1 MNRKATFA
9 KRQRETD
16 LKDHARSKEARR
28 VARKDSSRTGKGPE
42 IAWDQAV
49 YPTAENPDDAPVT
62 NAGAQVPAS
71 GAAGAPAGS
80 APATPPAPPN
90 AASHARAHEAAAAG
104 SKAAAAKAAAAGSKP
119 AEKSAEKSGEKS
131 GAQPGEKPSGAQGS
145 SKLGPRLP
153 SLVPRDDSAS

>member
-49 YPTAENPDDAPVT
+49 YPTADNPDDAPVT
-62 NAGAQVPAS
+62 NAGAQVQAS
-71 GAAGAPAGS
+71 GAAGAPAAAA

-90 AASHARAHEAAAAG
+90 AASHAKAHEAAAAG
-104 SKAAAAKAAAAGSKP
+104 SKAAAEKA
-119 AEKSAEKSGEKS
+119 GEK
-131 GAQPGEKPSGAQGS
+131 PGEKPNGQGTAKQGS

-153 SLVPRDDSAS
+153 SLVPRDDSAG

>member
-28 VARKDSSRTGKGPE
+28 VARKDNSRTGKGPE

-71 GAAGAPAGS
+71 GAAGATPNGS
-80 APATPPAPPN
+80 AMPPAPPN
-90 AASHARAHEAAAAG
+90 ATSHARAHEAAAAG
-104 SKAAAAKAAAAGSKP
+104 SKAAA
-119 AEKSAEKSGEKS
+119 EKSGEKPN
-131 GAQPGEKPSGAQGS
+131 GASGS

-153 SLVPRDDSAS
+153 SLVPRDDSAG

>member
-28 VARKDSSRTGKGPE
+28 VARKDGSRTGKGPE

-62 NAGAQVPAS
+62 NAGAVVPAS
-71 GAAGAPAGS
+71 GAAGAANA

-104 SKAAAAKAAAAGSKP
+104 SKAAAEKAAQT
-119 AEKSAEKSGEKS
+119 S
-131 GAQPGEKPSGAQGS
+131 GAKKPGEKPNGAQGS

>member
-62 NAGAQVPAS
+62 NAGAQVPAN
-71 GAAGAPAGS
+71 GAAPNGGTPPA
-80 APATPPAPPN
+80 PPAPPN
-90 AASHARAHEAAAAG
+90 ATSHARAHEAAAASAG
-104 SKAAAAKAAAAGSKP
+104 SKAAAEKAA
-119 AEKSAEKSGEKS
+119 EK
-131 GAQPGEKPSGAQGS
+131 PGEKPNGASGS

>member
-71 GAAGAPAGS
+71 GTAGAPAAAA

-90 AASHARAHEAAAAG
+90 AASHAKAHEAAAAG
-104 SKAAAAKAAAAGSKP
+104 SKAAAAKA
-119 AEKSAEKSGEKS
+119 GEK
-131 GAQPGEKPSGAQGS
+131 PGEKPNGQGTAKQGS

-153 SLVPRDDSAS
+153 SLVPRDDSAG

>member
-42 IAWDQAV
+42 IAWDEAV

-62 NAGAQVPAS
+62 NAGAQVPAN
-71 GAAGAPAGS
+71 GAPA
-80 APATPPAPPN
+80 APPAPPPAPN
-90 AASHARAHEAAAAG
+90 AASHAKAHEAAAAA
-104 SKAAAAKAAAAGSKP
+104 SATKA
-119 AEKSAEKSGEKS
+119 GEK
-131 GAQPGEKPSGAQGS
+131 PGEKPSGAGGS

-153 SLVPRDDSAS
+153 SLVPRDDSAG

>member
-49 YPTAENPDDAPVT
+49 YPTADNPDDAPVT
-62 NAGAQVPAS
+62 NAGAVVPAS
-71 GAAGAPAGS
+71 GATGAATGANA

-90 AASHARAHEAAAAG
+90 AASHAKAHEAAAAG
-104 SKAAAAKAAAAGSKP
+104 TKAAAEKAGAKA
-119 AEKSAEKSGEKS
+119 
-131 GAQPGEKPSGAQGS
+131 GEKPNGQGTAKQGS

>member
-49 YPTAENPDDAPVT
+49 YPTADNPDDAPVT

-71 GAAGAPAGS
+71 GAAGAPNGN

-104 SKAAAAKAAAAGSKP
+104 SKAAAEKAG
-119 AEKSAEKSGEKS
+119 EKSGEKPN
-131 GAQPGEKPSGAQGS
+131 GASGS

>member
-28 VARKDSSRTGKGPE
+28 VARKDGSRTGKGPE

-49 YPTAENPDDAPVT
+49 YPTADNPDDAPVT
-62 NAGAQVPAS
+62 NAGAVVPAN
-71 GAAGAPAGS
+71 GAAAAPPP
-80 APATPPAPPN
+80 APVAPPN
-90 AASHARAHEAAAAG
+90 AASHAKAHEAAAA
-104 SKAAAAKAAAAGSKP
+104 AAAAKDAKTDATK
-119 AEKSAEKSGEKS
+119 
-131 GAQPGEKPSGAQGS
+131 PGEKPSGAQGS

-153 SLVPRDDSAS
+153 SLVPRDDSAG

>member
-28 VARKDSSRTGKGPE
+28 VARKDGSRTGKGPE

-49 YPTAENPDDAPVT
+49 YPTAPNPDDAPVE
-62 NAGAQVPAS
+62 NGGAQV
-71 GAAGAPAGS
+71 AANGSPSAAPAAT

-90 AASHARAHEAAAAG
+90 ATSHARAHEAAAAAG
-104 SKAAAAKAAAAGSKP
+104 TKAANGGNP
-119 AEKSAEKSGEKS
+119 AEKPGTKPNGASA
-131 GAQPGEKPSGAQGS
+131 S

-153 SLVPRDDSAS
+153 SLVPRDDSAG

>member
-42 IAWDQAV
+42 IAWDEAV

-71 GAAGAPAGS
+71 GTTAA
-80 APATPPAPPN
+80 PPAPAPAPN
-90 AASHARAHEAAAAG
+90 AASHAKAHEAAAAA
-104 SKAAAAKAAAAGSKP
+104 SATKA
-119 AEKSAEKSGEKS
+119 AEKSGEK
-131 GAQPGEKPSGAQGS
+131 PGEKPSGAGGS

-153 SLVPRDDSAS
+153 SLVPRDDSAG

>member
-28 VARKDSSRTGKGPE
+28 VARKDNSRTGKGPE

-49 YPTAENPDDAPVT
+49 YPTAPNPDDAPVE
-62 NAGAQVPAS
+62 NGGAQV
-71 GAAGAPAGS
+71 AANGAPSGPQVPVS
-80 APATPPAPPN
+80 GDRQPPAAPPAPPN
-90 AASHARAHEAAAAG
+90 ATSHARAHEAAAAG
-104 SKAAAAKAAAAGSKP
+104 SKAAGSPAAQPGSKP
-119 AEKSAEKSGEKS
+119 N
-131 GAQPGEKPSGAQGS
+131 GASGS

-153 SLVPRDDSAS
+153 SLVPRDDSAG

>member
-49 YPTAENPDDAPVT
+49 YPTAPNPDDAPVE
-62 NAGAQVPAS
+62 NAGAQVPAN
-71 GAAGAPAGS
+71 GATAAPAAGS
-80 APATPPAPPN
+80 APVTPPAPPN
-90 AASHARAHEAAAAG
+90 ATSHARAHEAAAAG
-104 SKAAAAKAAAAGSKP
+104 TKAANEKA
-119 AEKSAEKSGEKS
+119 
-131 GAQPGEKPSGAQGS
+131 GEKPIEKPKPGGKQSGAQGS

>member
-49 YPTAENPDDAPVT
+49 YPTADNPDDAPVS

-71 GAAGAPAGS
+71 GTSGAPNTAA
-80 APATPPAPPN
+80 APVAVATPPAPPN

-104 SKAAAAKAAAAGSKP
+104 SKAAAEKAGVKPNGQGTAK
-119 AEKSAEKSGEKS
+119 
-131 GAQPGEKPSGAQGS
+131 QGS

>member
-42 IAWDQAV
+42 IAWDEAV
-49 YPTAENPDDAPVT
+49 YPTAENPDDAPVS
-62 NAGAQVPAS
+62 NAGAQVPAN
-71 GAAGAPAGS
+71 GAPV
-80 APATPPAPPN
+80 APVAATPSAPN
-90 AASHARAHEAAAAG
+90 AASHARAHEAAAAASA
-104 SKAAAAKAAAAGSKP
+104 SKANATANAAKPGDKPSEKPGGKPGSKP
-119 AEKSAEKSGEKS
+119 GEKQS
-131 GAQPGEKPSGAQGS
+131 GANAS

>member
-28 VARKDSSRTGKGPE
+28 VARKDTSRTGKGPE

-71 GAAGAPAGS
+71 GASGAPNAAA

-104 SKAAAAKAAAAGSKP
+104 SKAAAEKAGAKA
-119 AEKSAEKSGEKS
+119 
-131 GAQPGEKPSGAQGS
+131 GAQPGDKPKPGEKSNGAQGS

>member
-71 GAAGAPAGS
+71 GAAAAP
-80 APATPPAPPN
+80 PPPAPAPN
-90 AASHARAHEAAAAG
+90 AASHAKAHEAAAAA
-104 SKAAAAKAAAAGSKP
+104 SATKAAEKPGDKPGDKP
-119 AEKSAEKSGEKS
+119 AG
-131 GAQPGEKPSGAQGS
+131 KPTGAQGS

-153 SLVPRDDSAS
+153 SLVPRDDSAG

>member
-49 YPTAENPDDAPVT
+49 YPTADNPDDAPVT
-62 NAGAQVPAS
+62 NAGAVVPAS
-71 GAAGAPAGS
+71 GATGAPA
-80 APATPPAPPN
+80 AAAAPPAAPPAAPN
-90 AASHARAHEAAAAG
+90 AASHAKAHEAAAAG
-104 SKAAAAKAAAAGSKP
+104 SKAAAEKAGQP
-119 AEKSAEKSGEKS
+119 AEKPNGGQGQK
-131 GAQPGEKPSGAQGS
+131 QGS

-153 SLVPRDDSAS
+153 SLVPRDDSAG

>member
-28 VARKDSSRTGKGPE
+28 AARKDNSRTGKGPE

-49 YPTAENPDDAPVT
+49 YPTADNPDDAPVT
-62 NAGAQVPAS
+62 NAGAQVPAN
-71 GAAGAPAGS
+71 GAPSA
-80 APATPPAPPN
+80 APAAPPAPPN
-90 AASHARAHEAAAAG
+90 AASHARAHEAAAA
-104 SKAAAAKAAAAGSKP
+104 AASAKP
-119 AEKSAEKSGEKS
+119 AEK
-131 GAQPGEKPSGAQGS
+131 PGSAQGS

-153 SLVPRDDSAS
+153 SLVPRDDSAG

>member
-28 VARKDSSRTGKGPE
+28 VARKDTSRTGKGPE

-49 YPTAENPDDAPVT
+49 YPTADNPDDAPVT

-71 GAAGAPAGS
+71 GAAAPNS
-80 APATPPAPPN
+80 NAPATPAAPPAPPN
-90 AASHARAHEAAAAG
+90 AASHAKAHEAAAAG
-104 SKAAAAKAAAAGSKP
+104 SKAAAERA
-119 AEKSAEKSGEKS
+119 AEK
-131 GAQPGEKPSGAQGS
+131 PGEKPNGQGTAKQGS

>member
-28 VARKDSSRTGKGPE
+28 VARKDNSRTGKGPE

-49 YPTAENPDDAPVT
+49 YPTADNPDDAPVT

-71 GAAGAPAGS
+71 GAAAPN
-80 APATPPAPPN
+80 APVAPPAPPN

-104 SKAAAAKAAAAGSKP
+104 KAAAEKAA
-119 AEKSAEKSGEKS
+119 EK
-131 GAQPGEKPSGAQGS
+131 PGEKPTGAQSS
-145 SKLGPRLP
+145 SKIGQRLP

>member
-28 VARKDSSRTGKGPE
+28 VARKDTSRTGKGPE

-71 GAAGAPAGS
+71 GTAGAPNATA
-80 APATPPAPPN
+80 APATPPTPPAPPN
-90 AASHARAHEAAAAG
+90 AASHAKAHEAAAAG
-104 SKAAAAKAAAAGSKP
+104 SKAAAAKA
-119 AEKSAEKSGEKS
+119 GEK
-131 GAQPGEKPSGAQGS
+131 AGEKPNGQSTSKQGS

>member
-28 VARKDSSRTGKGPE
+28 AARKDNSRTGKGPE
-42 IAWDQAV
+42 IAWDEAV
-49 YPTAENPDDAPVT
+49 YPTAENPDDAPVS

-71 GAAGAPAGS
+71 GTAAAPA
-80 APATPPAPPN
+80 APAPAPN
-90 AASHARAHEAAAAG
+90 AASHAKAHEAAAAASA
-104 SKAAAAKAAAAGSKP
+104 SKAADK
-119 AEKSAEKSGEKS
+119 
-131 GAQPGEKPSGAQGS
+131 PGEKPTGAGGS

>member
-49 YPTAENPDDAPVT
+49 YPTAPNPDDAPVE
-62 NAGAQVPAS
+62 NGGAQVAAN
-71 GAAGAPAGS
+71 GAAAPAPNGDRQP
-80 APATPPAPPN
+80 PAAPPAPPN
-90 AASHARAHEAAAAG
+90 ATSHARAHEAAAAG
-104 SKAAAAKAAAAGSKP
+104 SKASGAVA
-119 AEKSAEKSGEKS
+119 AEKPGTKPN
-131 GAQPGEKPSGAQGS
+131 GASGS

-153 SLVPRDDSAS
+153 SLVPRDDSAG

>member
-1 MNRKATFA
+1 M
-9 KRQRETD
+9 
-16 LKDHARSKEARR
+16 
-28 VARKDSSRTGKGPE
+28 ARKDSSRTGKGPE

-71 GAAGAPAGS
+71 GATGAPNGN
-80 APATPPAPPN
+80 APATPPAPPAPPN
-90 AASHARAHEAAAAG
+90 AASHAKAHEAAAAG
-104 SKAAAAKAAAAGSKP
+104 SRAA
-119 AEKSAEKSGEKS
+119 AEKSAEKAGDK
-131 GAQPGEKPSGAQGS
+131 PGEKPSGAQGS

>member
-28 VARKDSSRTGKGPE
+28 VARKDTSRTGKGPE

-49 YPTAENPDDAPVT
+49 YPTADNPDDAPVT

-71 GAAGAPAGS
+71 GTAGTTPAN
-80 APATPPAPPN
+80 ATPPAPPAPPN
-90 AASHARAHEAAAAG
+90 ATSHARAHEAAAA
-104 SKAAAAKAAAAGSKP
+104 AKP
-119 AEKSAEKSGEKS
+119 AEK
-131 GAQPGEKPSGAQGS
+131 PGEKPSGPSGS

-153 SLVPRDDSAS
+153 SLVPRDDSAG

>member
-49 YPTAENPDDAPVT
+49 YPTADNPDDAPVT

-71 GAAGAPAGS
+71 GTAGAPTANA

-90 AASHARAHEAAAAG
+90 AASHAKAHEAAAAG
-104 SKAAAAKAAAAGSKP
+104 TKAAAEKA
-119 AEKSAEKSGEKS
+119 
-131 GAQPGEKPSGAQGS
+131 GEKPNGQGTAKQGS

>member
-62 NAGAQVPAS
+62 NAGAVVPAS
-71 GAAGAPAGS
+71 GATGAPNAAAS
-80 APATPPAPPN
+80 TPAAPTAPPN
-90 AASHARAHEAAAAG
+90 AASHAKAHEAAAAG
-104 SKAAAAKAAAAGSKP
+104 SKAAA
-119 AEKSAEKSGEKS
+119 EKS
-131 GAQPGEKPSGAQGS
+131 GAQPGEKPAQGQKQGS

-153 SLVPRDDSAS
+153 SLVPRDDSAG